1 MGQISVTI
9 DGKQFRMACE
19 DGQESHLEGLAADLD
34 QRVRAMRQSFG
45 DIGDLRLAVMAGLM
59 LADEV
64 REERRKAESAAIEVA
79 ASQVAVKNASS
90 LGKEREAEIAGAIG
104 AFADRVERISRS
116 LMGSGRESA

>member
-90 LGKEREAEIAGAIG
+90 LGKEREAEIADAIG
-104 AFADRVERISRS
+104 ALADRVERISRS
-116 LMGSGRESA
+116 LTGSGRESA